1 MRRRPAPRGEVAG
14 ANKYPRANR
23 PARRSASRLAQTRKG
38 TRAPKRC
45 DRIFIGSLSAPA
57 SVACRAEGAI
67 TSSARFGPTRCPPP
81 GPRRQD
87 LRHLRPHKEQRAP
100 LRYGRPCVPLLA
112 AHSPDPRPRNPRE
125 LLLASAA
132 ATVRRLP
139 QPGHRL
145 GPAKPLSCCVPM
157 EQGGAS
163 MRAACSA
170 GTNSQDRSER
180 LPLTLTLS
188 PPAGR
193 ADKCAIPSPHRAALA
208 MGRGLG

>member
-81 GPRRQD
+81 GLRRQD

-139 QPGHRL
+139 QPGTDPIPRHGGARF
-145 GPAKPLSCCVPM
+145 ASTPLSCCVPKG
-157 EQGGAS
+157 QGGRS
-163 MRAACSA
+163 MRV
-170 GTNSQDRSER
+170 SER
-180 LPLTLTLS
+180 AGIGS
-188 PPAGR
+188 QAPPALNV
-193 ADKCAIPSPHRAALA
+193 IPAQAGIHASVSA
-208 MGRGLG
+208 